1 MLFKKPEDTNLLNL
15 GKKYKKK
22 SLSFSMNMRS
32 DFLKYALSG
41 STLQTSQS
49 QKESEV
55 FV

>member
-1 MLFKKPEDTNLLNL
+1 
-15 GKKYKKK
+15 
-22 SLSFSMNMRS
+22 MNMRS